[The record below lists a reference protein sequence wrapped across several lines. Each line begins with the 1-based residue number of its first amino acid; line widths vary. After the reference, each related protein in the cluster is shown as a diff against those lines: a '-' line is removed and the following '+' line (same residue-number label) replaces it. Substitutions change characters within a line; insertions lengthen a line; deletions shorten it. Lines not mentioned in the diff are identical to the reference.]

1 MKKNKPFKKFCFT
14 INSFIIICINENVL
28 IIVNDKNLNCPARN
42 GKLCIGVF
50 YCEHAADSPVAVS
63 DIKEWLAPKV
73 VI

>member
-1 MKKNKPFKKFCFT
+1 MYQWERTNYCQW
-14 INSFIIICINENVL
+14 
-28 IIVNDKNLNCPARN
+28 KNLNCPVRN

-73 VI
+73 VIWFLKKCNSVFL